1 LGNVFFPSK
10 SFGQK
15 NKPERTDFTHVHNS
29 DQNLRRIIM
38 SNLSGNGPTNEYS
51 NRPLPTGRYSGS
63 WIAAAVIAVIV
74 VLGLGYFYEN
84 RSTDSSVE
92 HRAAATDVPTPAAL
106 PTPVAPSAP
115 AATPKP

>member
-1 LGNVFFPSK
+1 
-10 SFGQK
+10 
-15 NKPERTDFTHVHNS
+15 
-29 DQNLRRIIM
+29 M

-74 VLGLGYFYEN
+74 VLGLGYMYET

-92 HRAAATDVPTPAAL
+92 HRAAAADVPTPAAS
-106 PTPVAPSAP
+106 PMAPAVAPSAP